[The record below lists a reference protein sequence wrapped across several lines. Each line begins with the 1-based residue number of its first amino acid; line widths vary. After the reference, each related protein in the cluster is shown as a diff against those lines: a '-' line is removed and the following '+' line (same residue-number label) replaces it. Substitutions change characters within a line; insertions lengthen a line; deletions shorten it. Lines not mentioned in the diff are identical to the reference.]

1 MTAGGWGHLDP
12 PATLPKWIGCDGF
25 AGLVAYNTPPTGA
38 GEQPQTRLVMRAV
51 AVPEVA
57 NPTWAVVLDMPLSK
71 TIEER
76 VQQETG
82 IRIGEIT
89 IPLAECSR

>member
-1 MTAGGWGHLDP
+1 
-12 PATLPKWIGCDGF
+12 
-25 AGLVAYNTPPTGA
+25 
-38 GEQPQTRLVMRAV
+38 MRAV